1 MTDRRLEEKEQV
13 KEDKKVDVSAEEDK
27 DDDKKEKQADS
38 RRTHALNI
46 KLDHNGIGTPMNIEE
61 TQHHDEQYKTITVAK
76 EQRAKS
82 EAKVNKHNWRR
93 LIATQERHK
102 ELAKN
107 KARHLQI
114 SDSRAS
120 AANDLELLLE
130 TRLAWLADWL
140 ETQWEEGFWT
150 RFEFSNKWI
159 GAGKDRNERF
169 KTQIINILRCMIDSQ
184 MSQKKVSPT
193 GNRTRNYYRRAPRIA
208 GGWVGVCRCPDG
220 QRVWVGDRHD
230 GCRRLACFGGTAE
243 FCKRGFSN
251 SGRYN
256 AMSCATGGQRAPVFW
271 RKRFNQFHEKK
282 CMEIDWSDPDP
293 ASSLEDVT
301 TTDMSNGN
309 AAAANRRRVNFSI
322 FNYLWMN
329 IKYPVASK
337 DFPKLVVK
345 PIEKLRNLVANGD
358 LEMEIFSSPLYNRF
372 FKFNG
377 KHVNYARANT
387 LNVGRVLAS
396 ESDDTKQTRVLEGI
410 STPQNL
416 SIKKKSKKMG
426 FNTGNE
432 KFDMNLMEIGEM
444 QKEITRRL
452 SKLMAIRKARRN
464 LAVKVRYEI
473 KSSIQYEIT
482 KDLTSGGFDKID
494 LDLIGISK
502 KNPYHEIIRS
512 FAINKKLV
520 KMEEIQQDFIK
531 GASHLLNF
539 K

>member
-1 MTDRRLEEKEQV
+1 MATN
-13 KEDKKVDVSAEEDK
+13 
-27 DDDKKEKQADS
+27 
-38 RRTHALNI
+38 ALNVDY
-46 KLDHNGIGTPMNIEE
+46 DHNGIGYAKKEKNVVVE
-61 TQHHDEQYKTITVAK
+61 HHDAQYNTITNAK
-76 EQRAKS
+76 EERAKS
-82 EAKVNKHNWRR
+82 EIDMKNQWRR
-93 LIATQERHK
+93 LTEVQKRHANLKSKKERW
-102 ELAKN
+102 
-107 KARHLQI
+107 LQI

-130 TRLAWLADWL
+130 TRLAWMADWL
-140 ETQWEEGFWT
+140 ETQWEEGHWT

-159 GAGKDRNERF
+159 GRGKERNDKF

-193 GNRTRNYYRRAPRIA
+193 GNRTRNYYRRQPNIA

-220 QRVWVGDRHD
+220 QRVWVGDRHNSC
-230 GCRRLACFGGTAE
+230 GSIACFGGKSE
-243 FCKRGFSN
+243 FCRRGKFNHGS
-251 SGRYN
+251 RY

-271 RKRFNQFHEKK
+271 KKRFNQFNERK
-282 CMEIDWSDPDP
+282 CIEIDWSDPDP

-309 AAAANRRRVNFSI
+309 AGAVNRRRANFAI
-322 FNYLWMN
+322 FNYLWNN

-345 PIEKLRNLVANGD
+345 PIEKLRNYVANGD
-358 LEMEIFSSPLYNRF
+358 LEMNVFSNPLYNRY
-372 FKFNG
+372 FKFGG

-387 LNVGRVLAS
+387 INVARILAS
-396 ESDDTKQTRVLEGI
+396 DNEDTKQTRVLEGI
-410 STPQNL
+410 SSLKNEMN
-416 SIKKKSKKMG
+416 IKKKSSKLG

-452 SKLMAIRKARRN
+452 SKLMAIRRARRK
-464 LAVKVRYEI
+464 LAIKVRYEI
-473 KSSIQYEIT
+473 RSSIQYEIT
-482 KDLTSGGFDKID
+482 KDLTSGGFDRID
-494 LDLIGISK
+494 LDLTKISK

-520 KMEEIQQDFIK
+520 KMEETQNDFIK
-531 GASHLLNF
+531 RGGFLLTF